1 MAPGTAAGPTVMAT
15 ERRTLRLT
23 LFDDATGGL
32 NVLLS
37 DHRSLALHEHLAL
50 ADGVL
55 ARWRDPLGPL
65 AGTPANAAGRL
76 ALGLALAEALLPVPI
91 REVLARQP
99 GGWLHLQLAETL
111 TGLPWEWAA
120 LPGPGATQPA
130 APLDERFTVVRQI
143 MARGA
148 PAASLRH
155 REPGAL
161 LQVLHA
167 VGAQTARDGNPTP
180 GLQPG
185 RFGPLVLRL
194 HRGDQASAAAL
205 QQASGLAD
213 IVHLHAGWWPAQRA
227 DARTAPAGA
236 IDTPAGLVV
245 RLASLALAPRLLLAE
260 GLARADLASL
270 VVQASR
276 AGLSSMA
283 LAGAAPEA
291 LAVFYQALAGGA
303 AFGLAAQRAR
313 AEARSR
319 DLPGADAWFY
329 GDGQMAPLH
338 ASAAVAA
345 APAGGRSSAPAD
357 DLRQITIL
365 ACDLVG
371 STRLMHDLG
380 DEEYS
385 ERLTHYHRRVAEVAQ
400 RFGGLADDPQGDDGF
415 MCYFGYPAASEDAA
429 AQALRAALAL
439 CGGLAD
445 QGLQVRIGVSTGRV
459 VIRQAQPVGA
469 PVHHAAR
476 LQQQAGPGQ
485 VLVAE
490 ATRQIAGDRFGFSL
504 ASGLAPFKGFEDSG
518 PVYRLGKEQAAQ
530 GTERFDARA
539 HLSPFT
545 GREAELALLQQH
557 WQAAMGGR
565 RQLLLLRGDAG
576 IGKSRLVREFRRSL
590 AAAGH
595 RTLECRCAPEHAG
608 SAFQPMIELLR
619 SRLRINEGDPFEAQL
634 SALRQLQVTGGA
646 QADAAI
652 ALLGRLLSL
661 PAERLPPLPGA
672 ITPERLRQRTMDLL
686 VDIAQGLDEQAPVCL
701 LVEDVHWIDPS
712 TRALVQRLIDGPP
725 QQHLLLLLTLRNG
738 AAEAASGPAFEL
750 PELVLGGLGNEAA
763 RALLQGAIGLAM
775 LDADLARWLT
785 QRADG
790 VPLFIEESARMAA
803 ALASQ
808 QPAADITAALRSAV
822 PATLQDL
829 LMARLDQLP
838 LAKRA
843 AQLGSALGRSFS
855 WAQIEA
861 VNGHA
866 ESPIRLAALAR
877 ALDALVQ
884 AGLLTLAGEPGSGG
898 GQRGYVFKHAL
909 VRDAAYQ
916 SMLER
921 DRRRLHASIAAVL
934 QQQFSGLC
942 SSRPELLARHHAL
955 AGMAAEALAGW
966 EQAARQAAQ
975 RSAHAEAIAH
985 LRLALAQLASLADGP
1000 ERDRQELRLQLLL
1013 ASRLIAT
1020 AGYGASAVEAVYGRA
1035 LLLCQRV
1042 GDGVALNKVRLGLEG
1057 YHFMRADF
1065 ARAGA
1070 IAAEVAA
1077 SLAPDAD
1084 PLARIQSRWA
1094 QANLLFH
1101 QGQALEALALMD
1113 QCLADYPTL
1122 GHRPVAVQDPG
1133 VMCLCYS
1140 SWALWQLGRA
1150 DESLRRAQKVVQLAE
1165 RLNHP
1170 FSIGEAQ
1177 GFLAVSHYFR
1187 GELAEGLVAATRAV
1201 EVCESG
1207 GFVVWLAHAKVVQGR
1222 LMAGLGQP
1230 EAGLAAMAQGH
1241 AMWAAT
1247 GAVVTL
1253 PFYLALQAE
1262 ALALVGQT
1270 APAQDRV
1277 DQALALIDSHG
1288 ERYYQPEL
1296 LRLKGVLL
1304 LQAGG
1309 PAEQA
1314 LPWLQ
1319 QALACAQGLQMHGLA
1334 LKAAI
1339 DLARLHAAQ
1348 GRTGQAALGLQQ
1360 ALAPLV
1366 EGQGSFDQRLAR
1378 ALLAG
1383 WQA

>member
-1 MAPGTAAGPTVMAT
+1 MSAA
-15 ERRTLRLT
+15 ERRGLRLT
-23 LFDDATGGL
+23 LFDDAAGGL
-32 NVLLS
+32 NFLLS
-37 DHRSLALHEHLAL
+37 DQRSLALHEHLSL
-50 ADGVL
+50 GDGVL
-55 ARWRDPLGPL
+55 ARWRDPAGPL
-65 AGTPANAAGRL
+65 AASPTSAAERL
-76 ALGLALAEALLPVPI
+76 ALGLAMAETLFPAPV

-99 GGWLHLQLAETL
+99 GGWLHLQLSEAL

-120 LPGPGATQPA
+120 VPGLTATQPA
-130 APLDERFTVVRQI
+130 AHLDDRFTVVRQI
-143 MARGA
+143 MAQGTPNA
-148 PAASLRH
+148 PLRH

-167 VGAQTARDGNPTP
+167 VGAQTASPGSAAP

-185 RFGPLVLRL
+185 RFGPLVLRV
-194 HRGDQASAAAL
+194 HRGDPATATATAAL
-205 QQASGLAD
+205 HQAAGQAD
-213 IVHLHAGWWPAQRA
+213 IVHLHAGWWPAARA
-227 DARTAPAGA
+227 DGRAGTAAPTGPIDAPA
-236 IDTPAGLVV
+236 DLVS
-245 RLASLALAPRLLLAE
+245 RLAGLALAPRLLLAE
-260 GLARADLASL
+260 GLAPADLAGL
-270 VVQASR
+270 VLKASR
-276 AGLSSMA
+276 AGLSSIA
-283 LAGAAPEA
+283 LAGPAPAA
-291 LAVFYQALAGGA
+291 LAVFYEALAGGA
-303 AFGLAAQRAR
+303 AFGVAAQRAR

-319 DLPGADAWFY
+319 ELPGADAWFY

-338 ASAAVAA
+338 ASAALAPA
-345 APAGGRSSAPAD
+345 APAGSRWSAPVD

-365 ACDLVG
+365 SCDLVG
-371 STRLMHDLG
+371 STRLMHTLG

-445 QGLQVRIGVSTGRV
+445 LGLQVRIGVSTGRV
-459 VIRQAQPVGA
+459 VIRQAQPVGT

-485 VLVAE
+485 VLVGE

-504 ASGLAPFKGFEDSG
+504 AVGLAPFKGFEDSG
-518 PVYRLGKEQAAQ
+518 PVYRLGKEQLAQ

-545 GREAELALLQQH
+545 GREAELACLQQH
-557 WQAAMGGR
+557 WQAAMAGR
-565 RQLLLLRGDAG
+565 RQVLLLRGEAG

-590 AAAGH
+590 AGAGH

-619 SRLRINEGDPFEAQL
+619 ARLKIDEGDSVEAQIT
-634 SALRQLQVTGGA
+634 ALRQLQVTGGA
-646 QADAAI
+646 QAEAAI
-652 ALLGRLLSL
+652 TLLGRLLSL
-661 PAERLPPLPGA
+661 PAELLPPLPTS

-686 VDIAQGLDEQAPVCL
+686 VYIAQGLDEQAPVCL

-725 QQHLLLLLTLRNG
+725 RQRLLLLLTFRSG
-738 AAEAASGPAFEL
+738 PAEAGGGPAFEV
-750 PELVLGGLGNEAA
+750 PELVLGGLGYEAA

-808 QPAADITAALRSAV
+808 QPAADISAALRDAV

-861 VNGHA
+861 VNGDA
-866 ESPIRLAALAR
+866 ESPFRLATLAR
-877 ALDALVQ
+877 ALDELVQ
-884 AGLLTLAGEPGSGG
+884 AGLLTLAGEPAADSS
-898 GQRGYVFKHAL
+898 QRSYAFKHAL

-921 DRRRLHASIAAVL
+921 DRKRLHASIAAVL
-934 QQQFSGLC
+934 QQQFSALC
-942 SSRPELLARHHAL
+942 SSRPELLAQHHAQ

-966 EQAARQAAQ
+966 EQAAGQAAQ

-985 LRLALAQLASLADGP
+985 LRLALVQLASLAEGP
-1000 ERDRQELRLQLLL
+1000 ERDRHELRLQRLL

-1077 SLAPDAD
+1077 SLGPDAD

-1101 QGQALEALALMD
+1101 QGQALPALALMD
-1113 QCLADYPTL
+1113 HCLADYPSL

-1150 DESLRRAQKVVQLAE
+1150 DESLRRAHKVVQLAE

-1170 FSIGEAQ
+1170 FSLGEAL

-1187 GELAEGLVAATRAV
+1187 GELADGLQAAERAV

-1207 GFVVWLAHAKVVQGR
+1207 GFAVWLAHAKVMQGR

-1262 ALALVGQT
+1262 ALALAGQT
-1270 APAQDRV
+1270 GLAQARV
-1277 DQALALIDSHG
+1277 DQALALIDRHG

-1304 LQAGG
+1304 LQAGA
-1309 PAEQA
+1309 PASDAE
-1314 LPWLQ
+1314 PWLLRS
-1319 QALACAQGLQMHGLA
+1319 LACAKTLQMQGLA
-1334 LKAAI
+1334 LKTAI
-1339 DLARLHAAQ
+1339 ALAGLHAGQ
-1348 GRTGQAALGLQQ
+1348 GRLQEAIGGLQQ
-1360 ALAPLV
+1360 ALAPLS
-1366 EGQGSFDQRLAR
+1366 EGQGTQDQQQAR
-1378 ALLAG
+1378 ALLAR
-1383 WQA
+1383 WRA

>member
-1 MAPGTAAGPTVMAT
+1 MSAA
-15 ERRTLRLT
+15 ERRALRLT
-23 LFDDATGGL
+23 LFDDAAGGL
-32 NVLLS
+32 NFLLS
-37 DHRSLALHEHLAL
+37 DHRSLALHEHMAL
-50 ADGVL
+50 GDGVL
-55 ARWRDPLGPL
+55 ARWRGPDGPL
-65 AGTPANAAGRL
+65 AASPATAAERL
-76 ALGLALAEALLPVPI
+76 LLGLAMAEALFPAPV

-99 GGWLHLQLAETL
+99 GGWLHLQLGEAL

-120 LPGPGATQPA
+120 LPGLSATQPA
-130 APLDERFTVVRQI
+130 AALDERFTVVRQI
-143 MARGA
+143 MARGT

-167 VGAQTARDGNPTP
+167 VPAPSPHAGTAAP

-185 RFGPLVLRL
+185 RFGPLVLRV
-194 HRGDQASAAAL
+194 HRGDQAPGVDL
-205 QQASGLAD
+205 HQATGLAD
-213 IVHLHAGWWPAQRA
+213 IVHLHAGWWPADRA
-227 DARTAPAGA
+227 AGSTGAAAPA
-236 IDTPAGLVV
+236 DTPAELVS
-245 RLASLALAPRLLLAE
+245 RLAGLALAPRLLLAE

-276 AGLSSMA
+276 AGLSSIA
-283 LAGAAPEA
+283 LASPAPEA

-303 AFGLAAQRAR
+303 AFGIAAQRAR
-313 AEARSR
+313 AEARAR

-338 ASAAVAA
+338 PSAAVAPA
-345 APAGGRSSAPAD
+345 ALGGSRWSAPAD

-365 ACDLVG
+365 SCDLVG
-371 STRLMHDLG
+371 STRLMHTLG

-445 QGLQVRIGVSTGRV
+445 LGLQVRIGVSTGRV
-459 VIRQAQPVGA
+459 VIRQAQPVGT

-485 VLVAE
+485 VLVGE

-504 ASGLAPFKGFEDSG
+504 AVGLAPFKGFEDSG

-539 HLSPFT
+539 HLTPFT
-545 GREAELALLQQH
+545 GREAELARLQQH
-557 WQAAMGGR
+557 WQAAMAGR
-565 RQLLLLRGDAG
+565 RQVLLLRGEAG

-595 RTLECRCAPEHAG
+595 RTLECRCAPEHTG

-619 SRLRINEGDPFEAQL
+619 ARLKIHESDSFEAQIT
-634 SALRQLQVTGGA
+634 ALRQLQVTGGA

-652 ALLGRLLSL
+652 TLLGRLLSL
-661 PAERLPPLPGA
+661 PAERLPPLPA
-672 ITPERLRQRTMDLL
+672 SITPERQRQRTMDLL
-686 VDIAQGLDEQAPVCL
+686 VNIAQGLDEQAPVCL

-725 QQHLLLLLTLRNG
+725 GQRVLLLLTLRSG
-738 AAEAASGPAFEL
+738 PAEAGSGPAFEV
-750 PELVLGGLGNEAA
+750 PELVLGGLGSEAA

-808 QPAADITAALRSAV
+808 QPAVDISAALRDAV

-866 ESPIRLAALAR
+866 ESPIRLATLAR

-884 AGLLTLAGEPGSGG
+884 AGLLTLAGDATSDS
-898 GQRGYVFKHAL
+898 GQRSYVFKHAL

-921 DRRRLHASIAAVL
+921 DRKRLHASIAAVL

-942 SSRPELLARHHAL
+942 SSRPELLAQHHAQ

-966 EQAARQAAQ
+966 EQAAGQAAQ

-985 LRLALAQLASLADGP
+985 LRLALVQLASLAEGP
-1000 ERDRQELRLQLLL
+1000 ERDRHELRLQRLL

-1077 SLAPDAD
+1077 SLGPDAD

-1101 QGQALEALALMD
+1101 QGQALPALALMD
-1113 QCLADYPTL
+1113 HCLADYPSL

-1150 DESLRRAQKVVQLAE
+1150 DESLRRAHKVVQLAE

-1170 FSIGEAQ
+1170 FSLGEAL

-1187 GELAEGLVAATRAV
+1187 GELADGLQAAERAV

-1207 GFVVWLAHAKVVQGR
+1207 GFAVWLAHAKVMQGR

-1262 ALALVGQT
+1262 ALALAGQT
-1270 APAQDRV
+1270 APAQARV
-1277 DQALALIDSHG
+1277 DQALALIDRHG

-1296 LRLKGVLL
+1296 LRLKGALL

-1309 PAEQA
+1309 PADEAQA
-1314 LPWLQ
+1314 WLQ
-1319 QALACAQGLQMHGLA
+1319 RAQACAQGLQMHGLA
-1334 LKAAI
+1334 LKSAI
-1339 DLARLHAAQ
+1339 DLARLQAAR
-1348 GRTGQAALGLQQ
+1348 GRTDQAVGGLQQ
-1360 ALAPLV
+1360 ALARLV
-1366 EGQGSFDQRLAR
+1366 EGQGTRDQQQAR
-1378 ALLAG
+1378 ALLAR
-1383 WQA
+1383 WRA

>member
-1 MAPGTAAGPTVMAT
+1 MSAA
-15 ERRTLRLT
+15 ERRGLRLT
-23 LFDDATGGL
+23 LFDDPAGGL
-32 NVLLS
+32 NFLLS
-37 DHRSLALHEHLAL
+37 DQRSLALHEHLAL
-50 ADGVL
+50 GDGVL
-55 ARWRDPLGPL
+55 ARWRDPDGPL
-65 AGTPANAAGRL
+65 AAHPATAAERL
-76 ALGLALAEALLPVPI
+76 LLGLAMAEALFPAPV

-99 GGWLHLQLAETL
+99 GGWLHLQLGEAL

-120 LPGPGATQPA
+120 VPGLTATQPA
-130 APLDERFTVVRQI
+130 AHLDERFTVVRQI
-143 MARGA
+143 MAPGA
-148 PAASLRH
+148 PGAALRH

-167 VGAQTARDGNPTP
+167 VAAQTPSPGTGAP

-185 RFGPLVLRL
+185 RFGPLVLRV
-194 HRGDQASAAAL
+194 HRGDQATAAAL
-205 QQASGLAD
+205 HRAAGLAD
-213 IVHLHAGWWPAQRA
+213 IVHLHAGWWQAARA
-227 DARTAPAGA
+227 DGRTGAAAPADPINA
-236 IDTPAGLVV
+236 PAELVS
-245 RLASLALAPRLLLAE
+245 RLAGLALAPRLLLAE
-260 GLARADLASL
+260 GLARADLAGL
-270 VVQASR
+270 VVKASR
-276 AGLSSMA
+276 AGLSSIA
-283 LAGAAPEA
+283 LAGPAPEA

-303 AFGLAAQRAR
+303 AFGVAAQRAR
-313 AEARSR
+313 AEARAR

-338 ASAAVAA
+338 ASAAVAPA
-345 APAGGRSSAPAD
+345 APAGSRWSAPAD

-365 ACDLVG
+365 SCDLVG
-371 STRLMHDLG
+371 STRLMQTLG

-415 MCYFGYPAASEDAA
+415 MCYFGYPTASEDAA

-445 QGLQVRIGVSTGRV
+445 LGLQVRIGVSTGRV
-459 VIRQAQPVGA
+459 VIRQAQPVGT

-485 VLVAE
+485 VLVGE

-539 HLSPFT
+539 HLTPFT
-545 GREAELALLQQH
+545 GRETELARLQQH
-557 WQAAMGGR
+557 WQVAMAGR
-565 RQLLLLRGDAG
+565 RQALLLRGEAG

-619 SRLRINEGDPFEAQL
+619 ARLKIHESDSVEAQIT
-634 SALRQLQVTGGA
+634 ALRQLQVTGGA

-652 ALLGRLLSL
+652 ELLGRLLSL
-661 PAERLPPLPGA
+661 PAELLPPLPA
-672 ITPERLRQRTMDLL
+672 SITPERQRQRTMDLL
-686 VDIAQGLDEQAPVCL
+686 VNIAQGLDEQAPVCL

-725 QQHLLLLLTLRNG
+725 RQRVLLLLTLRSG
-738 AAEAASGPAFEL
+738 PAEAGSGPAFEV
-750 PELVLGGLGNEAA
+750 PELVLGGLGSEAA
-763 RALLQGAIGLAM
+763 QALLQGAIGLAM

-808 QPAADITAALRSAV
+808 QPAVDISAALRDAV

-866 ESPIRLAALAR
+866 ESPIHLATLAR

-884 AGLLTLAGEPGSGG
+884 AGLLTLAGDAPNDS
-898 GQRGYVFKHAL
+898 GQRSYVFKHAL

-921 DRRRLHASIAAVL
+921 DRKRLHASIAAVL

-942 SSRPELLARHHAL
+942 SSRPELLARHHAQ
-955 AGMAAEALAGW
+955 AGMAAQAVAGW

-985 LRLALAQLASLADGP
+985 LRLALVQLASLAEGP
-1000 ERDRQELRLQLLL
+1000 ERDRHELRLQRLL

-1077 SLAPDAD
+1077 SLGPDAD

-1101 QGQALEALALMD
+1101 QGQALPAVVLMD
-1113 QCLADYPTL
+1113 QCLADYPSL

-1150 DESLRRAQKVVQLAE
+1150 DESLRRAHKVVQLAE

-1170 FSIGEAQ
+1170 FSIGEAL

-1187 GELAEGLVAATRAV
+1187 GELADGLAAAGRAV

-1207 GFVVWLAHAKVVQGR
+1207 GFAVWLAHAKVVQGR
-1222 LMAGLGQP
+1222 LMAELGQP

-1262 ALALVGQT
+1262 ALALAGQT
-1270 APAQDRV
+1270 ALAQARV
-1277 DQALALIDSHG
+1277 DQALALIDRHG

-1309 PAEQA
+1309 SASDAE
-1314 LPWLQ
+1314 PWLLQ
-1319 QALACAQGLQMHGLA
+1319 SLACAKTLQMPGLA
-1334 LKAAI
+1334 LKSAVA
-1339 DLARLHAAQ
+1339 LTSLHAGQ
-1348 GRTGQAALGLQQ
+1348 GRLQEAIGGLQQ
-1360 ALAPLV
+1360 ALAPLS
-1366 EGQGSFDQRLAR
+1366 EGQGTRDQQQAR
-1378 ALLAG
+1378 ALLAR
-1383 WQA
+1383 WRA

>member
-1 MAPGTAAGPTVMAT
+1 MTAA
-15 ERRTLRLT
+15 ERRALRLT
-23 LFDDATGGL
+23 VFMDAAGGL
-32 NVLLS
+32 NFLLS
-37 DHRSLALHEHLAL
+37 DYRQLALHEHQAL
-50 ADGVL
+50 GENAL
-55 ARWRDPLGPL
+55 ARWRDADGSPPG
-65 AGTPANAAGRL
+65 AAAERL
-76 ALGLALAEALLPVPI
+76 AWGLALAEALIPAPV
-91 REVLARQP
+91 RQVLARQP
-99 GGWLHLQLAETL
+99 GGWLHLQLGQAL
-111 TGLPWEWAA
+111 VDLPWEWAA
-120 LPGPGATQPA
+120 LPGLSAAQPA
-130 APLDERFTVVRQI
+130 AQLDERFTVVRQI
-143 MARGA
+143 MASGGA
-148 PAASLRH
+148 APSLRH

-167 VGAQTARDGNPTP
+167 MGAPVPEPGAGAA

-185 RFGPLVLRL
+185 RFGPLLLRV
-194 HRGDQASAAAL
+194 HRSDQAPNALHQAA
-205 QQASGLAD
+205 GLAD
-213 IVHLHAGWWPAQRA
+213 IVHLHAGWDGAAATARPL
-227 DARTAPAGA
+227 DAPTA
-236 IDTPAGLVV
+236 L
-245 RLASLALAPRLLLAE
+245 LASLAGQALAPRLLLAE
-260 GLARADLASL
+260 GLHSADRAGFVA
-270 VVQASR
+270 QASR
-276 AGLSSMA
+276 AGLSCIA
-283 LAGAAPEA
+283 LAGPAPAALTVFYDA
-291 LAVFYQALAGGA
+291 LAAGA
-303 AFGLAAQRAR
+303 AFGIAAQRAR
-313 AEARSR
+313 AEARALG
-319 DLPGADAWFY
+319 LPGTQAWFY
-329 GDGQMAPLH
+329 GDGQLAPLH
-338 ASAAVAA
+338 ASAAVASA
-345 APAGGRSSAPAD
+345 APAGSRWSAPAD

-365 ACDLVG
+365 SCDLVG
-371 STRLMHDLG
+371 STRLMHSLG

-400 RFGGLADDPQGDDGF
+400 QFGGLADDPQGDDGF
-415 MCYFGYPAASEDAA
+415 MCYFGYPSASEDAA

-439 CGGLAD
+439 CTGLAD
-445 QGLQVRIGVSTGRV
+445 LGLQLRIGVSTGRV

-476 LQQQAGPGQ
+476 LQQQAGAGE

-490 ATRQIAGDRFGFSL
+490 ATRQIAGERFSFSL
-504 ASGLAPFKGFEDSG
+504 ASGLAQFKGFEDGG
-518 PVYRLGKEQAAQ
+518 PVYRLGHEQAAL

-545 GREAELALLQQH
+545 GREAELARLQQH
-557 WQAAMGGR
+557 WQAAMAGR
-565 RQLLLLRGDAG
+565 RQVLLLRGDAG

-590 AAAGH
+590 ASAGH

-619 SRLRINEGDPFEAQL
+619 TRLKIAEGD
-634 SALRQLQVTGGA
+634 SAPTQVTRLRQLQVTSGA
-646 QADAAI
+646 QADTAI
-652 ALLGRLLSL
+652 TLLGRLLSL
-661 PAERLPPLPGA
+661 PDELLPPLPAA
-672 ITPERLRQRTMDLL
+672 ITAERLRQDTMDLL
-686 VDIAQGLDEQAPVCL
+686 VNIAQGLDEQAPVCL

-725 QQHLLLLLTLRNG
+725 QQRVLLLLTLRNG
-738 AAEAASGPAFEL
+738 PADAGSAADFAV
-750 PELVLGGLGNEAA
+750 PELLLGGLGAAAA

-775 LDADLARWLT
+775 LDADLAGWLT

-803 ALASQ
+803 ALAAQ
-808 QPAADITAALRSAV
+808 QPAADISAALRDAV

-855 WAQIEA
+855 WGQIEA
-861 VNGHA
+861 VNAHA
-866 ESPIRLAALAR
+866 GSPIRLATLAR
-877 ALDALVQ
+877 ALDELVA
-884 AGLLTLAGEPGSGG
+884 AGLLTLAADGLGDSLGGSDDS
-898 GQRGYVFKHAL
+898 GQRSYAFKHAL

-921 DRRRLHASIAAVL
+921 DRKRLHASIAAVL
-934 QQQFSGLC
+934 QQQFSALC
-942 SSRPELLARHHAL
+942 SSRPELLAQHHAQ
-955 AGMAAEALAGW
+955 AGMAAEAVAGW

-985 LRLALAQLASLADGP
+985 LRLALVQLASLP
-1000 ERDRQELRLQLLL
+1000 EAPARDHHELGLQRLL

-1035 LLLCQRV
+1035 LQLCQRV
-1042 GDGVALNKVRLGLEG
+1042 GDGVALNKVRLGLAG

-1065 ARAGA
+1065 ACAGA

-1077 SLAPDAD
+1077 SLGPDAD

-1101 QGQALEALALMD
+1101 QGQALPALALMD
-1113 QCLADYPTL
+1113 QCLADYPSL

-1150 DESLRRAQKVVQLAE
+1150 DEALQRAHQVVQLAE
-1165 RLNHP
+1165 RLKHP
-1170 FSIGEAQ
+1170 FSLGEAL

-1187 GELAEGLVAATRAV
+1187 GELAAGLVAAERAV
-1201 EVCESG
+1201 QVCENG
-1207 GFVVWLAHAKVVQGR
+1207 GFAVWLAHAKLVQGR
-1222 LMAGLGQP
+1222 LLAELGQP

-1262 ALALVGQT
+1262 GLALAGQT
-1270 APAQDRV
+1270 ALAQDRV
-1277 DQALALIDSHG
+1277 EQALALIARHG

-1304 LQAGG
+1304 LQAGA
-1309 PAEQA
+1309 PAEA
-1314 LPWLQ
+1314 AEPWLQ
-1319 QALACAQGLQMHGLA
+1319 QSLACAQALQMSGLA
-1334 LKAAI
+1334 LKSAIALAGLQAATGRRAAAI
-1339 DLARLHAAQ
+1339 DGL
-1348 GRTGQAALGLQQ
+1348 QAALVALDQGQNTRDPQQ
-1360 ALAPLV
+1360 ALA
-1366 EGQGSFDQRLAR
+1366 
-1378 ALLAG
+1378 LLRR
-1383 WQA
+1383 WQTTTEH